1 MFLNL
6 KYPVCALRD
15 YTGEG
20 ASRQRKSHRGLWRAK
35 DMESWGSRIAVAAEY
50 PIFRNMK
57 HGLTIKEKWGILMSD
72 LLGILS
78 MVHLRLGI
86 PPAKLER

>member
-1 MFLNL
+1 MG
-6 KYPVCALRD
+6 ALAGKG
-15 YTGEG
+15 YG
-20 ASRQRKSHRGLWRAK
+20 
-35 DMESWGSRIAVAAEY
+35 IAAEY

-57 HGLTIKEKWGILMSD
+57 HGLTIKEKRGTLMSD
-72 LLGILS
+72 LLGIMS

>member
-1 MFLNL
+1 
-6 KYPVCALRD
+6 
-15 YTGEG
+15 
-20 ASRQRKSHRGLWRAK
+20 
-35 DMESWGSRIAVAAEY
+35 MESWGSRIAVAAEY

-57 HGLTIKEKWGILMSD
+57 YGLTIKEKWGILMSD